1 ILSRAG
7 ANSIWECS
15 VCGKPLVLIPLCG
28 SGTRG
33 DQVDNAN
40 FFKESG
46 AAAVLV
52 GEQASSENLRN
63 ELTKLLDAG
72 TREKMS
78 ENSRKLSDK
87 KRPALSIA
95 ELIFEQVNK

>member
-1 ILSRAG
+1 MCDVIACADVILSRAG

-72 TREKMS
+72 TRENYLTKNDLHFVS
-78 ENSRKLSDK
+78 QN
-87 KRPALSIA
+87 
-95 ELIFEQVNK
+95 